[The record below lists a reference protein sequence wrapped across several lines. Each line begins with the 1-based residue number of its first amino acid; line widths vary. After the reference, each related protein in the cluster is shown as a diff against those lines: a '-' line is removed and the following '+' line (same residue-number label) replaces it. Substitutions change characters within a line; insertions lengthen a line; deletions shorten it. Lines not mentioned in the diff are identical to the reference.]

1 MEKKNIVKVLG
12 VAASIA
18 AGIGAVVFLKNR
30 NKGEITEVEEVES
43 ETENTE
49 DEE

>member
-1 MEKKNIVKVLG
+1 MEKSKIVKVLG

-30 NKGEITEVEEVES
+30 NKSEITDVEEVES
-43 ETENTE
+43 EIETIDENE
-49 DEE
+49 

>member
-1 MEKKNIVKVLG
+1 MKKNLLTGLG

-18 AGIGAVVFLKNR
+18 AGIGAVIFFKNK
-30 NKGEITEVEEVES
+30 NKSEITEVEEA
-43 ETENTE
+43 ETETEEKE

>member
-18 AGIGAVVFLKNR
+18 AGIGAVVFFKNK
-30 NKGEITEVEEVES
+30 NKGEVTEAEEVET
-43 ETENTE
+43 ETTE